1 MAFHCAGMFQMLLES
16 NKRRGKGINWSKGR
30 PSRHPVPVLIGF
42 LAVGSSWEMLNISR
56 CLAIGHLRCF
66 RLHFGASSTFTLAHN
81 PKIMLPTRRKVCR
94 CGLMQG
100 VVDQEWLHKATKNIA
115 KYRRN
120 TCGCRQIGRA

>member
-1 MAFHCAGMFQMLLES
+1 MEFRCAGMFQMQLES
-16 NKRRGKGINWSKGR
+16 SRKHGRGTNWSKMR
-30 PSRHPVPVLIGF
+30 LWRHEVPVLIGF
-42 LAVGSSWEMLNISR
+42 LAVGRCWEMLNISR

-100 VVDQEWLHKATKNIA
+100 VRWEQPPPSEE
-115 KYRRN
+115 
-120 TCGCRQIGRA
+120 